1 MAFSFVTVEEVKPLI
16 KGSVT
21 GWREDLLEKT
31 LQNMSIRLSAWY
43 PGLRVAFD
51 EADEDSD
58 LVGLVKIM
66 ISEVARKVVSNPD
79 GMASETAGPYA
90 YSRFDSEDYAKSMFN
105 RQDLAS
111 LELLLNSEKSKK
123 ARKTSM
129 YLETL
134 PAAPMPRR
142 GRYTNSDPWRRH

>member
-21 GWREDLLEKT
+21 GWREDLLAKT

-79 GMASETAGPYA
+79 GMSSETAGPYA
-90 YSRFDSEDYAKSMFN
+90 
-105 RQDLAS
+105 
-111 LELLLNSEKSKK
+111 
-123 ARKTSM
+123 
-129 YLETL
+129 
-134 PAAPMPRR
+134 
-142 GRYTNSDPWRRH
+142 